1 MTEVAQI
8 SVVIPTIGRTESL
21 RACLESL
28 AQCDPRAA
36 EVLVVDQSGGD
47 AISTLVAEFESVGAR
62 VIRSDQRGISVGMNL
77 ALREARH
84 DLVLGTHD
92 DCTVDR
98 SWVGTGWRLMAGDP
112 EKLVSGRVLPYGDP
126 RATPSTKDR
135 LFRHDFT
142 GELVNGVLYPNN
154 MALYRPMVVA
164 FGGFDERFDVA
175 AEDNDL
181 CYRWLRAGHR
191 LHYEPELLV
200 WHHDIRSHEE
210 LERLYVGYGQ
220 AQGKLYAKHLRRGDL
235 RMLYFIAQD
244 VSRGLRGMAV
254 RALLRRPRWADE
266 RPGILR
272 GVPGGLVTGWRL
284 FRDDRRPRE
293 RG

>member
-1 MTEVAQI
+1 MTQVAEV
-8 SVVIPTIGRTESL
+8 SVVIPTIGRAESL

-28 AQCDPRAA
+28 SRCEPRAG
-36 EVLVVDQSGGD
+36 EVLVVDQSRGD
-47 AISTLVAEFESVGAR
+47 AISTLVADFESIGAR
-62 VIRSDQRGISVGMNL
+62 VVPCDRRGISVGMNL

-92 DCTVDR
+92 D
-98 SWVGTGWRLMAGDP
+98 WTGWRLMAGDP

-135 LFRHDFT
+135 LFRHDYT

-191 LHYEPELLV
+191 LYYEPELLV

-210 LERLYVGYGQ
+210 IQRLYVGYGR

-244 VSRGLRGMAV
+244 VHRGLRGLAV
-254 RALLRRPRWADE
+254 RALLRRPPWADE
-266 RPGILR
+266 RPGIMR

-284 FRDDRRPRE
+284 FRDDGRRRQ